1 MIGLIAFFIG
11 TKVYQSLT
19 MFHNVL
25 LPLIFQIYFLL
36 TIICLFFR
44 EKVYFANIYLGQTFY
59 LTALSMFIW
68 KIFQNFL
75 IQLTADIELNPG
87 PKPKTCTSFSVCHW
101 NLNSISSH
109 NFINYCLLLLSTNLT
124 SQAYLK
130 LISIRISL

>member
-68 KIFQNFL
+68 KIF
-75 IQLTADIELNPG
+75 
-87 PKPKTCTSFSVCHW
+87 
-101 NLNSISSH
+101 
-109 NFINYCLLLLSTNLT
+109 
-124 SQAYLK
+124 
-130 LISIRISL
+130 